1 MVLDLLI
8 RNGTVVDGTGAP
20 RRRVDVGIRDGRI
33 VEMGRVEESARR
45 VIDADGLIVSPGFVD
60 PHTHYDAQIWWDPQ
74 LTCSSWHGVTS
85 VVMGNCG
92 VGLAP
97 CQPNERERVAYDL
110 VNVEGI
116 PFEVLDQGIP
126 WEWTTFPEFMAAA
139 ETRGLG
145 LNVGFLVPLTPL
157 RQFVLGEETT
167 KRAATSEETLH
178 VCRLLREAMEAGAL
192 GFSTTTLSQHVGY
205 EGRPLGC
212 RLASVE
218 ELGAYAAVLGEL
230 GRGSIELALCEQVS
244 IPSDEELGLLEVLLD
259 RGGRPVTWLA
269 LLDRNDR
276 PEACRE
282 SLARAAPLIER
293 GALPQI
299 TCRPAT
305 AQFNLR
311 KPFIFASFECFES
324 AFDRPEEEQSALY
337 RDPAFRASFR
347 REIGPGKMFTGDWTQ
362 IAVFQSK
369 TPDLAPLAGHNIAE
383 IAARR
388 GTDGV
393 DTFFDIALEDGLQ
406 TEFTATLFNSD
417 TERLG
422 ELVADPRTLIG
433 LSDGGAHVDMLCDA
447 GYPTYLLGTWVRER
461 NLMSLER
468 AVARITSEPAAFFGL
483 ADRGVL
489 RAGMAADVTIFDP
502 ERVGSGDRPEFR
514 NDLPGGGKRLV
525 MASQGVH
532 YTIVNGAVLYE
543 AGHCTDALPGQILRS
558 GSTTA

>member
-1 MVLDLLI
+1 M
-8 RNGTVVDGTGAP
+8 GH
-20 RRRVDVGIRDGRI
+20 
-33 VEMGRVEESARR
+33 VEGSAHR

-74 LTCSSWHGVTS
+74 LSCSSWHGVTS

-97 CQPNERERVAYDL
+97 CQPNDREQVAYDL

-116 PFEVLDQGIP
+116 PFEVLEQGIP
-126 WEWTTFPEFMAAA
+126 WEWTNFPEFMAAA
-139 ETRGLG
+139 EKRGLG

-167 KRAATSEETLH
+167 QRAATPEETLQIS
-178 VCRLLREAMEAGAL
+178 RLLREAIEAGAL

-324 AFDRPEEEQSALY
+324 AFDRPSEEQNALY
-337 RDPAFRASFR
+337 RDPAFRESFR
-347 REIGPGKMFTGDWTQ
+347 REIGPGKMFTGNWAQ
-362 IAVFQSK
+362 IAVFQAEK
-369 TPDLAPLAGHNIAE
+369 RDLAPLAGRTIAE
-383 IAARR
+383 IAAGRP
-388 GTDGV
+388 TDGV

-406 TEFTATLFNSD
+406 MEFTATLFNSD

-502 ERVGSGDRPEFR
+502 ERIGSGDRPEFR

-543 AGHCTDALPGQILRS
+543 EGHCTAELPGQILRS
-558 GSTTA
+558 GSATP